1 MDQKTTQSE
10 NSQTESPKS
19 GGCCGSNSVTLAAD
33 VKPVARATASRSKG
47 CCCSK
52 T

>member
-10 NSQTESPKS
+10 NPKS
-19 GGCCGSNSVTLAAD
+19 GGCCSSHSVSLAAD
-33 VKPVARATASRSKG
+33 LEPVARATASPSKG

-52 T
+52 N